1 MGDETRGPLREAHSS
16 RRYDISRLFHS
27 ARREQLLSYGDL
39 DLAGPAPGAPTLVVL
54 HPIILRPVPTISLCE
69 RVLSSNPTEVTKAP
83 SESRRLFN
91 LLSRSGHTHRFPN
104 RSGITRW
111 MIMLSLDKSANHN
124 KARHVYG
131 GLERLF
137 RRLRNGGGTGRSRA
151 LAPVAIGGGSLAPME
166 GSIESQAE
174 IGAVPGKARIEDHDE
189 PGLAVPFPRPD
200 AAEWETVTSPNGT
213 PGTQSFGEVARG
225 VTLSEFRR
233 IALSMPETE
242 ELNGM
247 GYPSF
252 RTGRKSFATIED
264 TTAVIRLTRDQQAA
278 FIVRAPQA
286 FAPDSSGWGRLG
298 NTVVRLEVAD
308 EATVQVAVA
317 AAWSNITGVSHASEV
332 VGTVGNANEFVKAD
346 EVANEISVAAF
357 LDTTEAVDVGEVADE
372 ADTAALNVEPRDPL
386 LGVIERLQTFWGDEI
401 KKDSIQ

>member
-1 MGDETRGPLREAHSS
+1 
-16 RRYDISRLFHS
+16 
-27 ARREQLLSYGDL
+27 
-39 DLAGPAPGAPTLVVL
+39 
-54 HPIILRPVPTISLCE
+54 
-69 RVLSSNPTEVTKAP
+69 
-83 SESRRLFN
+83 
-91 LLSRSGHTHRFPN
+91 
-104 RSGITRW
+104 
-111 MIMLSLDKSANHN
+111 MLSLDKSANHN

-137 RRLRNGGGTGRSRA
+137 RRLRNGRGTGRSRA

-166 GSIESQAE
+166 GSIESQAA

-200 AAEWETVTSPNGT
+200 ATEWETVTSPNGT

-286 FAPDSSGWGRLG
+286 FAPDSSGWGKLG

-317 AAWSNITGVSHASEV
+317 AAGSNVTGGSHAFEV
-332 VGTVGNANEFVKAD
+332 VDPTGNANEFVKVGDA
-346 EVANEISVAAF
+346 ELRVAQAVPLRRPRSVS
-357 LDTTEAVDVGEVADE
+357 VVH
-372 ADTAALNVEPRDPL
+372 
-386 LGVIERLQTFWGDEI
+386 
-401 KKDSIQ
+401 